1 MIWAKL
7 ALALI
12 GLAQTFIRYAAEQK
26 ALDEGDRRAISR
38 MTREIEKEAG
48 IAREIE
54 AETAGM
60 NPDQVLRDLEQRGE
74 LRD

>member
-7 ALALI
+7 ALALL
-12 GLAQTFIRYAAEQK
+12 GLAQAFIRWTAEQK
-26 ALDEGDRRAISR
+26 AIDEGSRLAIAK
-38 MTREIEKEAG
+38 MTKAIEKDAG

-60 NPDQVLRDLEQRGE
+60 SPEQVLRDLEQRGE